1 MKKNVIIIV
10 IDGGRVD
17 FTKKSKIYENIKLRS
32 IFFPN
37 SITYAPYTTAAM
49 HAILTGT
56 YGNRNG
62 VNSYWNV
69 NKFKNNKFKTLAGY
83 LSSLGYRTFADGHTE
98 LIIPKFGF
106 DEFTIHD
113 EQTVN
118 LIKHHSK
125 LLDKMNTLNEKDEN
139 FFLYLHYSKIHTG
152 ISNEVLKV
160 YNNFSKEFFAN
171 RELNFKRYDKLFS
184 DSEIY
189 LESIF
194 KKIFELKFDKNSII
208 LVISDHGI
216 GLGEKFGERAY
227 GAFCYDYTLKT
238 FAYLLN
244 SDFQAQEIDTNV
256 RHVDYMPTILEM
268 LDVETDHSFQKI
280 DGVSLLPLIM
290 GQNFQENFAFSE
302 TGNPLMD
309 SKPPKIPNTKSIRTS
324 KWKLILNEYDDSK
337 EFYDLEN
344 DPNEEENLIGN
355 NDELE
360 NKFMS
365 ELSKYVNSSSD

>member
-1 MKKNVIIIV
+1 MKKNVIFII

-17 FTKKSKIYENIKLRS
+17 FAKKSKIYQNLKSKS

-37 SITYAPYTTAAM
+37 SITYAPYTTASM
-49 HAILTGT
+49 HAVLTGT

-69 NKFKNNKFKTLAGY
+69 NKFKNNKFKTLADY
-83 LSSLGYRTFADGHTE
+83 LSSLNYKTFADGHTN

-113 EQTVN
+113 EQTID
-118 LIKHHSK
+118 LTKHHLK
-125 LLDKMNTLNEKDEN
+125 LLEKMNNLNQNNEN

-160 YNNFSKEFFAN
+160 YNNFSKDFFVN
-171 RELNFKRYDKLFS
+171 RESNIKRYQKLFN
-184 DSEIY
+184 DSELY
-189 LESIF
+189 LDSII
-194 KKIFELKFDKNSII
+194 KKIYELNFDKNSII
-208 LVISDHGI
+208 LVLSDHGI

-238 FAYLLN
+238 FAYILN
-244 SDFQAQEIDTNV
+244 SDFESQEIDTHV
-256 RHVDYMPTILEM
+256 RHIDYMPTLLEM
-268 LDVETDHSFQKI
+268 LNIEMDNSFEKI
-280 DGVSLLPLIM
+280 DGTSLIPLIM
-290 GQNFQENFAFSE
+290 GKNFEEKFAFSE

-324 KWKLILNEYDDSK
+324 KWKLIFNEYDDSQ

-344 DPNEEENLIGN
+344 DPNEEENLIGKN
-355 NDELE
+355 IELE
-360 NKFMS
+360 NKFMN
-365 ELSKYVNSSSD
+365 ELSKHLKTSID

>member
-1 MKKNVIIIV
+1 M
-10 IDGGRVD
+10 
-17 FTKKSKIYENIKLRS
+17 
-32 IFFPN
+32 
-37 SITYAPYTTAAM
+37 
-49 HAILTGT
+49 
-56 YGNRNG
+56 
-62 VNSYWNV
+62 
-69 NKFKNNKFKTLAGY
+69 
-83 LSSLGYRTFADGHTE
+83 
-98 LIIPKFGF
+98 
-106 DEFTIHD
+106 
-113 EQTVN
+113 
-118 LIKHHSK
+118 
-125 LLDKMNTLNEKDEN
+125 
-139 FFLYLHYSKIHTG
+139 
-152 ISNEVLKV
+152 
-160 YNNFSKEFFAN
+160 
-171 RELNFKRYDKLFS
+171 
-184 DSEIY
+184 
-189 LESIF
+189 ESIF

-360 NKFMS
+360 K
-365 ELSKYVNSSSD
+365 